1 MSVSPSSPDICAVC
15 GGLPNGRRYGPITC
29 LGCIVFFRRAVQD
42 DKLGKCEK
50 DCLYKNIRDLK
61 FICRSCR
68 LQRCLIAGMNPDAIR
83 LRDKLGP
90 RRPKQTQM
98 DSCSLKTDRD
108 LTSLLV
114 LQKKQRNLHKRYC
127 KPKLNVSETLI
138 MIKQKLYRRA
148 SSYDIELVL
157 KIVLIL
163 LTASSENYIK
173 AITFRVL
180 RSLGIMSAERKVY
193 EDHNRYLSSNL
204 AASSRLGN
212 HIFELS
218 ALLAMSRKLERIPTF
233 FIQDNWHDLML
244 QDTDILIPG
253 LVDHFLIINETVPA
267 SVVPVD
273 FHMVCCIFDDPEKLK
288 NNTDQYLHI
297 KGTHFQSWKYFPR
310 MRNEL
315 IGYLKKPT
323 NMHPDL
329 PKSDY
334 LNFLTC
340 IHIRRTDFVGTG
352 SHVPEIDFIL
362 SAMKYVEDR
371 EKRKG
376 MRMLTVFFGDDIS
389 YLESL
394 QNETFV
400 LKTNRVKNLKTE
412 SFISKD
418 SPSDSLLF
426 SRHHC
431 DVVMFTAPHS
441 TFGWWMG
448 YFSKG
453 NQVYY
458 TDIRYTNDTAIP
470 QGVLIQDD
478 YFPPH
483 WIPVRYNSRDNATVH
498 ETL

>member
-1 MSVSPSSPDICAVC
+1 MAINVRQRLFKFTQNFKTKRMKIF
-15 GGLPNGRRYGPITC
+15 LWC
-29 LGCIVFFRRAVQD
+29 L
-42 DKLGKCEK
+42 L
-50 DCLYKNIRDLK
+50 
-61 FICRSCR
+61 
-68 LQRCLIAGMNPDAIR
+68 
-83 LRDKLGP
+83 
-90 RRPKQTQM
+90 
-98 DSCSLKTDRD
+98 
-108 LTSLLV
+108 
-114 LQKKQRNLHKRYC
+114 
-127 KPKLNVSETLI
+127 
-138 MIKQKLYRRA
+138 
-148 SSYDIELVL
+148 SYYI
-157 KIVLIL
+157 LIL

-253 LVDHFLIINETVPA
+253 LVDHFLIINET
-267 SVVPVD
+267 
-273 FHMVCCIFDDPEKLK
+273 
-288 NNTDQYLHI
+288 
-297 KGTHFQSWKYFPR
+297 
-310 MRNEL
+310 
-315 IGYLKKPT
+315 
-323 NMHPDL
+323 
-329 PKSDY
+329 
-334 LNFLTC
+334 
-340 IHIRRTDFVGTG
+340 
-352 SHVPEIDFIL
+352 
-362 SAMKYVEDR
+362 
-371 EKRKG
+371 
-376 MRMLTVFFGDDIS
+376 
-389 YLESL
+389 
-394 QNETFV
+394 
-400 LKTNRVKNLKTE
+400 NLKTE